1 MPTESW
7 TGRTACAL
15 QRAFRFSHERF
26 AAHLDIGVRT
36 VASWHQNPGITPK
49 SNIQQLLETAYERV
63 SASVRQ
69 RFSDELGGAADA
81 DSGPTDTAAHADAE
95 RRLTADPNMSA
106 ALEWLDTYSD
116 REAGAHRQQVAER
129 LAAIDA
135 RELRDRGTRRG
146 GVTSAQVAYALEQY
160 YGRATGGYGRYTAS
174 VAGKHVS
181 TTILTRP
188 EWLDLACPLATTSD
202 GLVFDEQDRGALTV
216 IDELTTDAAVTR
228 LAETLELGMRLV
240 NMPLYGLE
248 SVQVGA
254 DGIGGCVGVVP
265 FVEYALTMDL
275 LEGELLDALASGNG
289 LAAGELPLRDRFLP
303 ELSSVA
309 DPSSR
314 VCTGGA
320 LALCAIARPAGLHGD
335 ADYLLLVQQRSGNV
349 LNANRQLSVIPKGFH
364 QPMAD
369 LRGDTRLGLTLL
381 REAEEEL
388 FGRDDIDN
396 TLGDQRSADP
406 MHPSR
411 LTAPMRWLL
420 ERPVGERI
428 RMECTAFGFN
438 LVSGNYE
445 FPSLIVIEDEE
456 FWVQYGGQVEANWE
470 ASNLRRYSTRDP
482 ELLTE
487 LISEVTWSNEGLFAF
502 LQGLRRLSEIGGQ
515 RVKLPSIAWE
525 TR

>member
-1 MPTESW
+1 MPTEPW

-15 QRAFRFSHERF
+15 QGALRLSHERF
-26 AAHLDIGVRT
+26 AEYLGIGVRT
-36 VASWHQNPGITPK
+36 VASWHQNPAITPK
-49 SNIQQLLETAYERV
+49 SDIQQLLDTAYERA
-63 SASVRQ
+63 SASARK
-69 RFSDELGGAADA
+69 RFSDELGEPADV
-81 DSGPTDTAAHADAE
+81 DETSNPSAHADAE
-95 RRLTADPNMSA
+95 RRLTADPHISA
-106 ALEWLDTYSD
+106 ALEWLDTYSGG
-116 REAGAHRQQVAER
+116 EAGTHRRRVAER
-129 LAAIDA
+129 LASIDV
-135 RELRDRGTRRG
+135 RDLRDRGTRRG
-146 GVTSAQVAYALEQY
+146 GVTSTQVAHALEQY
-160 YGRATGGYGRYTAS
+160 YGQATDGYGRYTAS
-174 VAGKHVS
+174 IADKHVS

-188 EWLDLACPLATTSD
+188 EWLDLACPLVTTFD
-202 GLVFDEQDRGALTV
+202 GLVFNEQDRGASTV
-216 IDELTTDAAVTR
+216 VDELTTDAAVTR
-228 LAETLELGMRLV
+228 LAETLELGTRLV

-248 SVQVGA
+248 NIQVGA
-254 DGIGGCVGVVP
+254 DGIGGRVGVLP

-289 LAAGELPLRDRFLP
+289 PPAAGELPLRDRFLP
-303 ELSSVA
+303 ELSSVV

-314 VCTGGA
+314 VCAGGA
-320 LALCAIARPAGLHGD
+320 LALCAIARPAGLHGE
-335 ADYLLLVQQRSGNV
+335 ADYLILVQQRSGNV

-381 REAEEEL
+381 RETEEEL

-411 LTAPMRWLL
+411 LTDPMRWLL

-482 ELLTE
+482 ELLAE

-515 RVKLPSIAWE
+515 RVKPPSIAWE